1 MASSFS
7 LAQLIVARIVL
18 GIGSGGYTATIPV
31 WQSEISGAQHR
42 GAFVNSEGI
51 FLGLGI
57 TISLLVD
64 FGFFF
69 VGENSVSWRFPFA
82 LQIILLLMVLAFVFT
97 LPESPRYVV
106 VVSLQSLSSNL
117 LTLARW
123 LIKKGRLQEA
133 TEVLS
138 ALHEFSS
145 DLKPVQ
151 EDIAVIQ
158 RSLEVGAS
166 QKGALQD
173 LLQMGPQRVLHRA
186 VIACLGQLFQQMCG
200 VSLTVAYATTI
211 YEQHLGF
218 HAVKSRGLSI
228 AMLSLHIIG
237 GSISVLLVDR
247 VGRRPLMLTS
257 AAVMSICMT
266 VLAGA
271 TSHPESKAC
280 LYAATFFL
288 FLYTPFFAVGFLSLT
303 NL

>member
-106 VVSLQSLSSNL
+106 VVSLQSLFQFANTRKVADQERPASRSDRSAKCPSRVQLRSQTGSRRHCSNSAVL
-117 LTLARW
+117 GSGCLPKRCPSRLAANGSA
-123 LIKKGRLQEA
+123 KSTPSGRNR
-133 TEVLS
+133 LS
-138 ALHEFSS
+138 WPAFPADVRSQPNSRVCHNDIRAASWIPCRQIPRPFNS
-145 DLKPVQ
+145 D
-151 EDIAVIQ
+151 A
-158 RSLEVGAS
+158 
-166 QKGALQD
+166 
-173 LLQMGPQRVLHRA
+173 
-186 VIACLGQLFQQMCG
+186 
-200 VSLTVAYATTI
+200 
-211 YEQHLGF
+211 
-218 HAVKSRGLSI
+218 
-228 AMLSLHIIG
+228 
-237 GSISVLLVDR
+237 
-247 VGRRPLMLTS
+247 
-257 AAVMSICMT
+257 
-266 VLAGA
+266 
-271 TSHPESKAC
+271 
-280 LYAATFFL
+280 
-288 FLYTPFFAVGFLSLT
+288 
-303 NL
+303 